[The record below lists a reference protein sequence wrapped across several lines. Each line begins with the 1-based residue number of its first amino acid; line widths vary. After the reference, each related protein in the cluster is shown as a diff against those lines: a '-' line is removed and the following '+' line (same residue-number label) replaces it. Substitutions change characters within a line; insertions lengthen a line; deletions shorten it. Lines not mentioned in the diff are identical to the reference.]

1 MNTENY
7 KEVLFTEGTDIDGAI
22 ELLQKEKELGN
33 NAYGMF
39 RGVKISTDNLCVDDI
54 YKEVTGKTK
63 EEFDKNL
70 EVLIK
75 NYAEEK
81 RRNNEAMERIAEE
94 RIPYWIETG
103 HEIFPEELWEQWD
116 EIVPIRAKD
125 VLHGMELDLVIF
137 IQLNILED
145 KEHFYE
151 KIKNQPMLMEKDT
164 LVFQLTCLLIRV
176 FCENGDEIVEYLEK

>member
-7 KEVLFTEGTDIDGAI
+7 KEVLFTEGTDLDSAI

-39 RGVKISTDNLCVDDI
+39 RGVKLSTDNLIVDDI
-54 YKEVTGKTK
+54 YKVVTGKTK
-63 EEFDKNL
+63 EEFDKDF
-70 EVLIK
+70 EVLLK

-81 RRNNEAMERIAEE
+81 RRNHEVMERIVEE

-103 HEIFPEELWEQWD
+103 HQLFPEELWEQWD

-125 VLHGMELDLVIF
+125 VLHGMELDIVISV
-137 IQLNILED
+137 QLIILED
-145 KEHFYE
+145 KEHLFE
-151 KIKNQPMLMEKDT
+151 EIKKLPMEKDT
-164 LVFQLTCLLIRV
+164 LLFYLSCLLIKA